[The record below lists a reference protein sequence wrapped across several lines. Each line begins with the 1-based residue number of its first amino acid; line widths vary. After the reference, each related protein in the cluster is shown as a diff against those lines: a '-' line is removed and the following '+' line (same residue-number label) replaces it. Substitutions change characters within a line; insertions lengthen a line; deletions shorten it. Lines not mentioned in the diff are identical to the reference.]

1 MGVAFIFIA
10 LFFSVFG
17 IFYFYYYTRSRERL
31 AIIEKG
37 LDPGLFKLPAHE
49 KVKSNGKKNGSSIKL
64 SLKFGMF
71 LIGAGL
77 GFACGAI
84 LLEIFPLMPEEIMVF
99 IMISTFFVFSGASLV
114 LSYYLGRNL
123 DKKDIDK

>member
-1 MGVAFIFIA
+1 MA

-17 IFYFYYYTRSRERL
+17 IFYFFYQSRNRERL

-37 LDPGLFKLPAHE
+37 LDPGLFRLPPAE
-49 KVKSNGKKNGSSIKL
+49 KVKNNGRKNGSLIKI

-77 GFACGAI
+77 GFTVGAI
-84 LLEIFPLMPEEIMVF
+84 LLIVFPDMPEEIKVF
-99 IMISTFFVFSGASLV
+99 LMIAMFFIFSGISLV
-114 LSYYLGRNL
+114 SSYYLGRKL
-123 DKKDIDK
+123 DKKEER